1 MINNTVCATRDRPS
15 RNLLFIAALG
25 AVLGS
30 ILHTAPLSA
39 TGALEAQIQAGP
51 AIDGARN
58 NVNRAK
64 EKENAPKETGTGQQA
79 KEPVTSKPSPRK
91 TAAPKTATRKATAP
105 KAAVPKRS
113 ASAKSKAG
121 AARKPKTGATAK
133 SSASV
138 PPVRAQSLQ
147 PRLLGRRDPFKALGS
162 LSASVTGGQSASSEI
177 LGSLPAGTRGLVI
190 SQLLLQGLVRQD
202 LSNTMIAVVAN
213 PNKRA
218 YFLRENDV
226 LYNGVVSK
234 ITPDAVYFKEN
245 YLDLSGQVSSREVV
259 RRMGP
264 APGEV
269 Q

>member
-1 MINNTVCATRDRPS
+1 
-15 RNLLFIAALG
+15 
-25 AVLGS
+25 
-30 ILHTAPLSA
+30 
-39 TGALEAQIQAGP
+39 
-51 AIDGARN
+51 
-58 NVNRAK
+58 
-64 EKENAPKETGTGQQA
+64 
-79 KEPVTSKPSPRK
+79 
-91 TAAPKTATRKATAP
+91 
-105 KAAVPKRS
+105 
-113 ASAKSKAG
+113 
-121 AARKPKTGATAK
+121 
-133 SSASV
+133 
-138 PPVRAQSLQ
+138 LQ
-147 PRLLGRRDPFKALGS
+147 PRLLGRRDPFKALGL
-162 LSASVTGGQSASSEI
+162 LSASATGGQSASSDI

>member
-1 MINNTVCATRDRPS
+1 M
-15 RNLLFIAALG
+15 FIAALG

-58 NVNRAK
+58 NLNRAT
-64 EKENAPKETGTGQQA
+64 ENAPKEAGTGQKA
-79 KEPVTSKPSPRK
+79 KEPATSKPSPRK
-91 TAAPKTATRKATAP
+91 VAAPKTATRKATAP
-105 KAAVPKRS
+105 KPAVRKRS
-113 ASAKSKAG
+113 ASAKPKAG

-133 SSASV
+133 SSARV
-138 PPVRAQSLQ
+138 PPVRASLQ

-162 LSASVTGGQSASSEI
+162 LSASGTGGQAASSDI
-177 LGSLPAGTRGLVI
+177 FGPLPLGTRGLVI